1 MTCKVASGESE
12 PWKTLRR
19 MRGLGGMQP
28 MDLTSLIPL
37 SYISMDM
44 YVYISSGDQLRA
56 SYLRLMYDI
65 YLGSSFLDIRYFVSA
80 TC

>member
-1 MTCKVASGESE
+1 
-12 PWKTLRR
+12 
-19 MRGLGGMQP
+19 
-28 MDLTSLIPL
+28 
-37 SYISMDM
+37 MDM